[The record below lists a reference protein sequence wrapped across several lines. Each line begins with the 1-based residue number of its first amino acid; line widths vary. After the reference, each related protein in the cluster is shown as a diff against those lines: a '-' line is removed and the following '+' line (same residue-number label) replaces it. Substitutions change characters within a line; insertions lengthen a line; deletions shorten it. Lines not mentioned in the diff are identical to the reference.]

1 MGKKFKLI
9 MFWITVLDS
18 ESFLHLPSLLPD
30 KTWDQAIIIINNIS
44 EAYSTTAECQLSTTQ
59 NLEQKS

>member
-30 KTWDQAIIIINNIS
+30 KTWDQAIIRGIFNDCRVPVVNNS
-44 EAYSTTAECQLSTTQ
+44 KFRAKKL
-59 NLEQKS
+59 